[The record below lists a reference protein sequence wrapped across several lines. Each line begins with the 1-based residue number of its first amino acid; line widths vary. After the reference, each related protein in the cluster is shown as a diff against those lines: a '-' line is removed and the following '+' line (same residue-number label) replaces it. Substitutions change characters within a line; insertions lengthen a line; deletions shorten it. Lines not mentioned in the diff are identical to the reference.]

1 MAFFCSYIS
10 VNSNYLI
17 KGSLLA
23 ATLAVTTAT
32 AVAGEIST
40 LRQSVDYALS
50 NNRMLAA
57 NAQSVEQANAG
68 IADATGRLLP
78 RVDLSTGVARSNAPG
93 DYFGM
98 KLNQRSITAAD
109 FNPAVMNNPGYINNY
124 QSRVGVT
131 MPLYQGGALWA
142 GRKLAEHRAEA
153 SLYGHGF
160 MRQQVVFQVISAY
173 ARVRQSQAQITSMQ
187 RAVTAAD
194 KRYRDTQAMEKRG
207 VLIKSDVMDANV
219 HQLRT
224 TLKLEEAKNSFASS
238 KEMLERVMGLNGDVT
253 LNTEEDPQL
262 KMPVLTLQ
270 EAINHGLANRPDL
283 KAVEEQYLASSAAV
297 DQSRASFLP
306 HVNLVAAQEWNAST
320 FGVKNRN
327 TMVGATVTMN
337 IFAGGSD
344 RAKHR
349 AAQAESVSL
358 EYKSADLKQQ
368 IHNEIGQAWRQLA
381 ESRLRFESESEAL
394 KQSEESLRIKSLRFE
409 QGLAKTSDLL
419 DAQVQADSS
428 RVAAIRAKYDLT
440 VAQAALL
447 LATGTLDEGVIQ

>member
-1 MAFFCSYIS
+1 MAFFCPCIS

-17 KGSLLA
+17 KSSLLA
-23 ATLAVTTAT
+23 VALAVTAAT
-32 AVAGEIST
+32 ASAGEIST

-57 NAQSVEQANAG
+57 NAQSVEQANAA

-78 RVDLSTGVARSNAPG
+78 RVDLSTGVARSDAPG
-93 DYFGM
+93 DFFGM

-109 FNPAVMNNPGYINNY
+109 FNPAVMNSPGYINNY

-131 MPLYQGGALWA
+131 MPLFQGGALWA
-142 GRKLAEHRAEA
+142 GRKFAAHRAEA
-153 SLYGHGF
+153 SIHAHAF

-173 ARVRQSQAQITSMQ
+173 ARVRQAQAQITAMQ
-187 RAVTAAD
+187 GAVSAAD
-194 KRYRDTQAMEKRG
+194 KRYKDTQSMQKRG

-224 TLKLEEAKNSFASS
+224 SLKLEEAKNNFATS
-238 KEMLERVMGLNGDVT
+238 KEMLEKVMGLNGDVS
-253 LNTEEDPQL
+253 LNTEADPQL
-262 KMPVLTLQ
+262 KMPAFSLQ
-270 EAINHGLANRPDL
+270 EAIDSGIANRPDL
-283 KAVEEQYLASSAAV
+283 MAVAQQHQASTAAL
-297 DQSRASFLP
+297 DQTRASFLP
-306 HVNLVAAQEWNAST
+306 HVNLVAAQEWNSST
-320 FGVKNRN
+320 LAMKNRN
-327 TMVGATVTMN
+327 TMVGATVSMN

-349 AAQAESVSL
+349 AAQAEAVSL
-358 EYKSADLKQQ
+358 EYKSGDLRQQ
-368 IHNEIGQAWRQLA
+368 IHNEVAHAWRQLA

-419 DAQVQADSS
+419 DAQVQADSA
-428 RVAAIRAKYDLT
+428 RVSAIRAKYDLT

-447 LATGTLDEGVIQ
+447 LATGRLNEGVIQ

>member
-1 MAFFCSYIS
+1 MAFFCPYIS

-32 AVAGEIST
+32 AAAGEIST

-57 NAQSVEQANAG
+57 NAQSVEQASAG

-153 SLYGHGF
+153 SLYGHSF

-173 ARVRQSQAQITSMQ
+173 ARVRQSQAQITAMQ

-194 KRYRDTQAMEKRG
+194 KRYRDTQEMQKRG
-207 VLIKSDVMDANV
+207 MLIMSDVMDANV

-262 KMPVLTLQ
+262 KMPVLALQ

-327 TMVGATVTMN
+327 TMVGATVSMN

-358 EYKSADLKQQ
+358 EYKSADMKQQ

-381 ESRLRFESESEAL
+381 ESRLRYESESEAL

-419 DAQVQADSS
+419 DAQVQADSA

-440 VAQAALL
+440 VAEAALL

>member
-1 MAFFCSYIS
+1 MAFFCPNIS
-10 VNSNYLI
+10 VNSNYVMKSL
-17 KGSLLA
+17 LLA
-23 ATLAVTTAT
+23 AALSGSVTSVTA
-32 AVAGEIST
+32 AEIST

-57 NAQSVEQANAG
+57 NVQSVEQANAG

-142 GRKLAEHRAEA
+142 GRKLAAHRAEA
-153 SLYGHGF
+153 SIYGHGF

-173 ARVRQSQAQITSMQ
+173 ARVRQSQAQISAMQ

-194 KRYRDTQAMEKRG
+194 KRYRDTQAMEQRG

-224 TLKLEEAKNSFASS
+224 TLKLEEAKNSYASS

-270 EAINHGLANRPDL
+270 EAINSGIANRPDL
-283 KAVEEQYLASSAAV
+283 KAVEAQYLASSAGV

-306 HVNLVAAQEWNAST
+306 HVNLVAAQEWNSST

-327 TMVGATVTMN
+327 TMVGATVSMN

-381 ESRLRFESESEAL
+381 ESRLRYESESEAL

-419 DAQVQADSS
+419 DAQVQADSA
-428 RVAAIRAKYDLT
+428 RVAAIRAKYDFN

-447 LATGTLDEGVIQ
+447 LATGTLNEGVIQ

>member
-1 MAFFCSYIS
+1 MAFFCPYIS

-17 KGSLLA
+17 KGTLLA
-23 ATLAVTTAT
+23 GCLVVTATTA
-32 AVAGEIST
+32 AAGEIST

-98 KLNQRSITAAD
+98 KLNQRSITAPD

-153 SLYGHGF
+153 TLYGYGF
-160 MRQQVVFQVISAY
+160 MHQQVVFQVIAAY
-173 ARVRQSQAQITSMQ
+173 ARVRQSQAQIMAMQ

-194 KRYRDTQAMEKRG
+194 KRYKDTQAMQRRG
-207 VLIKSDVMDANV
+207 VLIMSDVMDANV

-238 KEMLERVMGLNGDVT
+238 LEVLERAMGLNGDVI

-262 KMPVLTLQ
+262 KMPEFTLQ
-270 EAINHGLANRPDL
+270 EAIDRGVANRPDL
-283 KAVEEQYLASSAAV
+283 RAVQAQYLASSAAI

-306 HVNLVAAQEWNAST
+306 HVNLMAAQEWNAST

-327 TMVGATVTMN
+327 TVVGATVSMN

-344 RAKHR
+344 RAKYR

-368 IHNEIGQAWRQLA
+368 IQNEIGQAWRQLA
-381 ESRLRFESESEAL
+381 ESRLRYESESEAL

-419 DAQVQADSS
+419 DAQVQADSA